1 MNVFRGSR
9 NTKLVSNSFF
19 FFFFLT
25 VLGLFG
31 GMWAFASCSAR
42 ASLAGEHRL

>member
-19 FFFFLT
+19 FLT
-25 VLGLFG
+25 VLGLLG
-31 GMWAFASCSAR
+31 GTWAFASCSAR